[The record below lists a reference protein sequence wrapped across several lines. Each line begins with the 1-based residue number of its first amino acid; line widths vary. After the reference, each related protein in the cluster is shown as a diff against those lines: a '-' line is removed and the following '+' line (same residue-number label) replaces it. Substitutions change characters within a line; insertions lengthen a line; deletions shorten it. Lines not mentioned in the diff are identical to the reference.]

1 MHPHPS
7 VQCLCYP
14 LCLTCDPLER
24 KILQMQQQA
33 MLAENSQVGRSV
45 GGKLSDTE
53 GDISRTFEV
62 HSLETNI
69 TTKQIILNYRNYN
82 IRE

>member
-1 MHPHPS
+1 
-7 VQCLCYP
+7 
-14 LCLTCDPLER
+14 
-24 KILQMQQQA
+24 MQQQA

-62 HSLETNI
+62 RSLETNI

-82 IRE
+82 IREWVIESSNN

>member
-1 MHPHPS
+1 
-7 VQCLCYP
+7 
-14 LCLTCDPLER
+14 
-24 KILQMQQQA
+24 MQQQA

-62 HSLETNI
+62 RSLETNI
-69 TTKQIILNYRNYN
+69 TTKQIILNYRNYS
-82 IRE
+82 IREWVIESSNN

>member
-1 MHPHPS
+1 
-7 VQCLCYP
+7 
-14 LCLTCDPLER
+14 
-24 KILQMQQQA
+24 MQQQA

-82 IRE
+82 IREWVIESSNN